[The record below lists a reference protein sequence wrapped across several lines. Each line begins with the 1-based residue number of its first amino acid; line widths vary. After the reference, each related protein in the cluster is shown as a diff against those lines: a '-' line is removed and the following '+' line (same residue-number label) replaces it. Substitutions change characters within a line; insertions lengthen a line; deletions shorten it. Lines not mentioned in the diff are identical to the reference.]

1 MSFLPSREPLPP
13 LLDPLLLF
21 PQGSRGQRR
30 GVGDSG
36 KGLASGD
43 RRPSIHFLAQSPM
56 GESRCPLC
64 ASVSSF
70 VPNNSIYF
78 LGTEV
83 TAQVRGPVFGS
94 GHARGKGLR
103 NARAQLL
110 PGSAARPLPGPPAT
124 PLLVG
129 HVPITRPPEVGDTH
143 TTIPHSR
150 L

>member
-1 MSFLPSREPLPP
+1 MARVWPLETDD
-13 LLDPLLLF
+13 LQSISWL
-21 PQGSRGQRR
+21 SHRW
-30 GVGDSG
+30 G
-36 KGLASGD
+36 KVA
-43 RRPSIHFLAQSPM
+43 A
-56 GESRCPLC
+56 LC